1 MSQSCG
7 SRFRASRG
15 PGRGRGVSQARAVGD
30 RGPSFETPPSPSH
43 CPCSGQDGVLG
54 LTSLAWECRPP
65 HQGAR
70 PPVTA
75 LQPRA
80 PAGVGGEGDWPARPL
95 GCGARWGGGS
105 LRWSLTTC
113 PEGLPVMGLLAGPRG
128 EQPHGPGPP
137 PTWLSGVSCGSPL
150 AVADRTPGMQGR
162 GSARLTVPWYMCPRA
177 ARPWG
182 VTLPPAQP
190 REVRTRD
197 GRVQAEKPSRRL

>member
-95 GCGARWGGGS
+95 GCGARGGS
-105 LRWSLTTC
+105 LHWSLTTC
-113 PEGLPVMGLLAGPRG
+113 PEGLPVMGLLAGLRG

-162 GSARLTVPWYMCPRA
+162 GSARLTGTMVHVPQGGPPLGCHAAPR
-177 ARPWG
+177 PTQG
-182 VTLPPAQP
+182 G
-190 REVRTRD
+190 ED
-197 GRVQAEKPSRRL
+197 EGRASPG

>member
-43 CPCSGQDGVLG
+43 CPCSGLDGVLG

-95 GCGARWGGGS
+95 GCGARGGS
-105 LRWSLTTC
+105 LHWSLTTC

-128 EQPHGPGPP
+128 KQPHGPGPP

-162 GSARLTVPWYMCPRA
+162 GSARLTGTMVHVPQGGPPLGCHAAPR
-177 ARPWG
+177 PTQG
-182 VTLPPAQP
+182 G
-190 REVRTRD
+190 ED
-197 GRVQAEKPSRRL
+197 EGRASPG

>member
-43 CPCSGQDGVLG
+43 CPCSGQHGVLG

-95 GCGARWGGGS
+95 GCGARGGGVPPLES
-105 LRWSLTTC
+105 HDLSRGFARDGFALWSEGRAAPWPRTPTHLAFWGLMRLSSGSGRQDPRDAGQGVSQAHGYHGTC
-113 PEGLPVMGLLAGPRG
+113 A
-128 EQPHGPGPP
+128 PGRPAPGVSRCPP
-137 PTWLSGVSCGSPL
+137 PN
-150 AVADRTPGMQGR
+150 PGR
-162 GSARLTVPWYMCPRA
+162 
-177 ARPWG
+177 
-182 VTLPPAQP
+182 
-190 REVRTRD
+190 
-197 GRVQAEKPSRRL
+197 